1 MSKKQNNT
9 FTLIELLVVIAIIAI
24 LAAILLPALQQAR
37 ARARNASCINNLKQW
52 GMYCHQY
59 IDIFDG
65 YMMPYKMYASGSS
78 TKEREWFTGDSWI
91 ANYIHRTTSATK
103 DLAKLHLFHCP
114 EVPDNKY
121 CMYDTSTKLKYRSYM
136 LNATISSIG
145 SLPKI
150 SSLRAPTKV
159 VQMLDGAGF
168 SSYSSTSA
176 KAIRLSYEISSDSKN
191 SRRIDYRHANKTN
204 ILSAGGNVTDSPELK
219 VAASNDPKDIEVL

>member
-52 GMYCHQY
+52 GIYCHQY
-59 IDIFDG
+59 TDIFDG
-65 YMMPYKMYASGSS
+65 YMMPYKMYALNSS
-78 TKEREWFTGDSWI
+78 TKEREWCTGDSWI
-91 ANYIHRTTSATK
+91 ANYIHRTTSATN
-103 DLAKLHLFHCP
+103 DLAKLHIFHCP
-114 EVPDNKY
+114 EVPDSSY
-121 CMYDTSTKLKYRSYM
+121 CLHDTKTKLKYRSYM
-136 LNATISSIG
+136 LNASIATIT

-150 SSLRAPTKV
+150 TSLRAPTKV

-168 SSYSSTSA
+168 TSYSSTSA
-176 KAIRLSYEISSDSKN
+176 KVIKISYPISADSKN
-191 SRRIDYRHANKTN
+191 SRRIDYRHANKAN

-219 VAASNDPKDIEVL
+219 VAASHDYKDLEVL